1 MYSSMFSLNLKSTKS
16 PLQPVLDALDSVILG
31 KADQV
36 RLALT
41 CVLARGHLLVED
53 VPGVGKTTLVKTLAR
68 VLGLESKRVHFTNDL
83 LPADIL
89 GTAVFDP
96 HGRKFEFHPG
106 PIFTQVLIADELN
119 RGTPRT
125 QSAFLQAM
133 EEGRVSLDGV
143 TRDLPKPFF
152 VVATQNPREQIGTY
166 PLPESQLD
174 RFLMRIHMGFPSP
187 EFEMELLKGHR
198 KTDDQIQPL
207 LTPAELISVQEQ
219 VDKVHASEQVVKYI
233 QRLLQQSRQA
243 RADESG
249 LSPRS
254 GLSLLAA
261 SRAWAFLAGRD
272 YILPEDVQNVAPWV
286 INHRMRSAS
295 TPEKAREFVLSVP
308 LE

>member
-1 MYSSMFSLNLKSTKS
+1 MFSLNIKSTTS
-16 PLQPVLDALDSVILG
+16 PLQNVLDLLDSVILG
-31 KADQV
+31 KPDQV
-36 RLALT
+36 RLSLA

-53 VPGVGKTTLVKTLAR
+53 VPGVGKTTLVKSLAR
-68 VLGLESKRVHFTNDL
+68 VLGLENKRVHFTNDL

-96 HGRKFEFHPG
+96 TEQKFNFHQG
-106 PIFTQVLIADELN
+106 PVFTQVLIADELN
-119 RGTPRT
+119 RATPRT

-133 EEGRVSLDGV
+133 EEGRVSVDGI
-143 TRDLPKPFF
+143 TRQLPSPFF

-187 EFEMELLKGHR
+187 QYEMELLKGNR
-198 KTDDQIQPL
+198 RREEQVQAL
-207 LTPAELISVQEQ
+207 LNQDSLVELQNQ
-219 VDKVHASEQVVKYI
+219 VDKVHASDQVLKYM
-233 QRLLQQSRQA
+233 QRILQQSRQA
-243 RADESG
+243 RVDDTG

-261 SRAWAFLAGRD
+261 ARAWAFLAGRD
-272 YILPEDVQNVAPWV
+272 YVMPEDVQNVGPWV

-295 TPEKAREFVLSVP
+295 SVEKAREFILSVP
-308 LE
+308 VD